1 MEISNPPSLR
11 GKRGLIVG
19 IAISP
24 GPIRTRAASGIAHF
38 DELRVAAAAE
48 APEHHLARAASP
60 APSSPSM
67 AASI

>member
-1 MEISNPPSLR
+1 MEISNLPSL
-11 GKRGLIVG
+11 RGLIVG
-19 IAISP
+19 IATSP
-24 GPIRTRAASGIAHF
+24 GPIRTRAGSGIAHF
-38 DELRVAAAAE
+38 DELLVATAAE